1 MLKIANM
8 LLMLSVFMLNVVAL
22 QGRLDRDKNSS
33 LLGPF
38 VSYEEIEVV

>member
-1 MLKIANM
+1 M
-8 LLMLSVFMLNVVAL
+8 LLMLSVFMLNVVML
-22 QGRLDRDKNSS
+22 QDRFARDKNSS